1 MAGKSKAEAK
11 PTSGRAR
18 KDALMVRAR
27 EIAAKGMC
35 IGFSAVLMQF
45 DESDRTTLKLFASA
59 SDRDEID
66 RICDG
71 TRIKKR

>member
-1 MAGKSKAEAK
+1 MAGKRKTEAK
-11 PTSGRAR
+11 PLSGRAQ
-18 KDALMVRAR
+18 KDLLMVRAR

-45 DESDRTTLKLFASA
+45 DEDDRTTLKLYASV

-66 RICDG
+66 RICDR